1 MRLYWYLSF
10 FVFFT
15 AKLCVAQNYTII
27 DSQSKE
33 LIPFAAIE
41 ILDKN
46 EGFFTN
52 EEGNFFLDTTES
64 GKIKISCLGYNN
76 LIIENKLMMDT
87 ILLTPKLESLSEV
100 VVYSSKKETK
110 TIGGKSKNIAWY
122 LGQHD
127 QLGILLK
134 PQDNYKQSFIEEILI
149 PTGKSAATTESKQKQ
164 FESIFRLHI
173 FSNDN
178 NQPNIPLLKSPI
190 IVHCNEKSNKLL
202 RVDISDENI
211 QFAGEGIFICLE
223 MIGEI
228 DSNGQV
234 IIKKNFIPN
243 FKFIDK
249 QNKEFLSHSYFK
261 PSNSD
266 QWISVDKIGLFDK
279 EIFLALKLVI
289 SVHEN

>member
-1 MRLYWYLSF
+1 MRLYRYLSF

-15 AKLCVAQNYTII
+15 AKLCIAQNYIII
-27 DSQSKE
+27 DSQTKE

-41 ILDKN
+41 MLDKN

-52 EEGNFFLDTTES
+52 EEGSFFLDTTKR

-76 LIIENKLMMDT
+76 LIIEKKLMTDT

-110 TIGGKSKNIAWY
+110 TIGSKSKNISWY
-122 LGQHD
+122 LSQND
-127 QLGILLK
+127 QLSLLLK

-149 PTGKSAATTESKQKQ
+149 PTGKSPATTESKQKQ

-178 NQPNIPLLKSPI
+178 NKPNIPLLKSPI
-190 IVHCNEKSNKLL
+190 IVRYSEKSKKLL
-202 RVDISDENI
+202 RIDISDENI
-211 QFAGEGIFICLE
+211 QFAGKGLFICLE

-228 DSNGQV
+228 GSNGQV

-243 FKFIDK
+243 FKFTDK
-249 QNKEFLSHSYFK
+249 QNKDFLSHSYFK
-261 PSNSD
+261 QGISD
-266 QWISVDKIGLFDK
+266 EWISVNKIGPFDK
-279 EIFLALKLVI
+279 EIFLALNLVV
-289 SVHEN
+289 SVNEN

>member
-76 LIIENKLMMDT
+76 LITENKLMTDT
-87 ILLTPKLESLSEV
+87 IFLTPKLESLSEV

-110 TIGGKSKNIAWY
+110 TIGGKSKNMAWY

-127 QLGILLK
+127 QLGLFLK
-134 PQDNYKQSFIEEILI
+134 PQGDSKQSFIEEILI
-149 PTGKSAATTESKQKQ
+149 PIGKSPATTESKQKQ
-164 FESIFRLHI
+164 FESVFRLHL
-173 FSNDN
+173 FSNEN
-178 NQPNIPLLKSPI
+178 NQPNIPLLKTPI

-202 RVDISDENI
+202 RVDISNKNI
-211 QFAGEGIFICLE
+211 QFANEGLFICLE

-228 DSNGQV
+228 DNDGQV
-234 IIKKNFIPN
+234 IEKKNFVPN
-243 FKFIDK
+243 FKYTDK
-249 QNKEFLSHSYFK
+249 QNKDFSSHSYFK

-266 QWISVDKIGLFDK
+266 KWISVDKFLDK
-279 EIFLALKLVI
+279 EFFLALKLVI